1 LANQPDLDDAEDN
14 AADTALAA
22 WTAVLDGLEA
32 AVGAAESTSQD
43 PLGRSSA
50 GPNSLRMNPQSGWA
64 PPALTAP
71 IPPELMAR
79 AMALEAKQESVTR
92 RLEEARLDAAR
103 QLQAVSSVPGIGE
116 PPAAVYLD
124 VKG

>member
-1 LANQPDLDDAEDN
+1 LAKHPDLDDGEAAEP
-14 AADTALAA
+14 ALAA
-22 WTAVLDGLEA
+22 WTAVLDALES
-32 AVGAAESTSQD
+32 AVGAAESTLHD
-43 PLGRSSA
+43 PLGRLSGAHDSA
-50 GPNSLRMNPQSGWA
+50 VTVQGKSWL
-64 PPALTAP
+64 PPTFTTPL
-71 IPPELMAR
+71 PPEIRAR
-79 AMALEAKQESVTR
+79 AIALAAEQESVTR